1 MAETKNNNK
10 LKICMVTSEAVP
22 FAKSG
27 GLGDMVSA
35 LALALHNEGH
45 DVRIIMP
52 RYYAID
58 RSKLALLPG
67 PMGVPVGLGEEWC
80 GVYQG
85 VLPHSTLPVYFVDH
99 ERLFGRAGI
108 YGASSASSFEDN
120 LERFTLLS
128 RGAFQLCKKIEWI
141 PNIMHAHDW
150 PTALVSVYLQTW
162 ERYTQFIHTA
172 SVFTVHN
179 LGYQGWFPQDQLMLT
194 QIGPHDYMHYG
205 LESMNTIN
213 LMKAGLT
220 ASHFLTTVSPTY
232 AQEVSTQAYGEGLD
246 GLFRYRQADL
256 MGILNGVDYDEWN
269 PKTDRFIAPHN
280 YDEATVT
287 EGKKQN
293 KLLLQR
299 EFGLPEDENIAV
311 YGMVSRLAS
320 QKGLDLLFGPW
331 GAFERIC
338 QQLHA
343 QVVVIGTGEG
353 WAEEALHYLS
363 SKYPQFKAKIVFDNR
378 LSHLVEA
385 GSDFFLMP
393 SRYEPCGL
401 NQLYSLKY
409 GTLPIVRRTGGL
421 ADTVI
426 DHTHSEATGF
436 LFNDY
441 TQEAL
446 FWAVD
451 EAIKIYYDA
460 PKTFAQ
466 MRLNA
471 MKQDFGWQ
479 HSVKEY
485 EKAYNLA
492 LQRRQVW

>member
-1 MAETKNNNK
+1 MVEKTLNKK
-10 LKICMVTSEAVP
+10 LKICMITSEAVP

-35 LALALHNEGH
+35 LALALHNDGY

-52 RYYAID
+52 RYYSID
-58 RSKLALLPG
+58 RSGLEALHG

-80 GVYQG
+80 QVYRG
-85 VLPHSTLPVYFVDH
+85 TLPHSSLHVYFIDH

-108 YGASSASSFEDN
+108 YGASPASSFDDN

-128 RGAFQLCKKIEWI
+128 RGAFQLCKKIDWI

-162 ERYTQFIHTA
+162 ERYSQFIHTA

-179 LGYQGWFPQDQLMLT
+179 LGYQGWFSRDQLMLT
-194 QIGPHDYMHYG
+194 QIGPHDYLHYG

-232 AQEVSTQAYGEGLD
+232 AQEVCTQAYGEGLD
-246 GLFRYRQADL
+246 GLFRYRKADL

-269 PKTDRFIAPHN
+269 PKTDHFIVPHN
-280 YDEATVT
+280 YDEVTVT
-287 EGKKQN
+287 AQKKQN
-293 KLLLQR
+293 KLFLQR
-299 EFGLPEDENIAV
+299 EFGLPEDEKIAV
-311 YGMVSRLAS
+311 FGMISRLTE
-320 QKGLDLLFGPW
+320 QKGLDLLFGAW

-343 QVVVIGTGEG
+343 QVVVIGTGED
-353 WAEEALHYLS
+353 WAEEALRHLS
-363 SKYPQFKAKIVFDNR
+363 YKYPQFKAKIVFDNR

-426 DHTHSEATGF
+426 DHTSEEGTGF
-436 LFNDY
+436 LFNHY
-441 TQEAL
+441 NQEAL

-451 EAIKIYYDA
+451 EAIKIYYNQ
-460 PKTFAQ
+460 PKKFTK

-471 MKQDFGWQ
+471 MQQDFSWQ
-479 HSVKEY
+479 NSVKIY
-485 EKAYNLA
+485 EEAYERA
-492 LQRRQVW
+492 IVRRQLW

>member
-1 MAETKNNNK
+1 MAEKTK

-52 RYYAID
+52 RYYSID
-58 RSKLALLPG
+58 RSKMELLPG

-80 GVYQG
+80 GLYQG
-85 VLPHSTLPVYFVDH
+85 TLPHSDLPVYFIDH
-99 ERLFGRAGI
+99 ERLFGRVGI
-108 YGASSASSFEDN
+108 YGATSSSSFDDN

-128 RGAFQLCKKIEWI
+128 RAAFQLCKKIDWT

-179 LGYQGWFPQDQLMLT
+179 LGYQGWFPGDQLAVT
-194 QIGPHDYMHYG
+194 QIGVHDYLHYG

-220 ASHFLTTVSPTY
+220 SSHFLTTVSPTY
-232 AQEVSTQAYGEGLD
+232 AQEVCTQAYGEGLD
-246 GLFRYRQADL
+246 GLFRYRHGDL

-269 PKTDRFIAPHN
+269 PKTDRFISPNN
-280 YDEATVT
+280 YDEATVIS
-287 EGKKQN
+287 GKKQN
-293 KLLLQR
+293 KWLLQR
-299 EFGLPEDENIAV
+299 EFGLPEDENIAI
-311 YGMVSRLAS
+311 YGMVSRLAD

-343 QVVVIGTGEG
+343 QVVVVGTGEG
-353 WAEEALHYLS
+353 WAEEALSDLS
-363 SKYPQFKAKIVFDNR
+363 HKYPQFKAKIVFDNR

-426 DHTHSEATGF
+426 DHTQKAGTGF

-441 TQEAL
+441 NQEAL
-446 FWAVD
+446 FWAVG
-451 EAIKIYYDA
+451 EAMKMYYDE
-460 PKTFAQ
+460 PETFAQ

-471 MKQDFGWQ
+471 MKQDFGW
-479 HSVKEY
+479 HNSVKKY
-485 EKAYNLA
+485 EEAYQRA
-492 LQRRQVW
+492 LIRRQEW